1 MSRIVDIIASG
12 GVRLSPRYP
21 EFAGVVAD
29 LVDSLVG
36 RGLLDQSLRDE
47 AVRAVCDRETIS
59 STVMVEIGVSIPHA
73 RLDGVQGVI
82 AAMAVRPDGVYDA
95 MQGVPITIVVLVLSS
110 ADLAGEHLNVLAGL
124 SMLLQSEAVRN
135 DVVRAD
141 AEPTVIDVLREQ
153 SARSGI

>member
-1 MSRIVDIIASG
+1 MSRVVDIIASG

-21 EFAGVVAD
+21 EFADVVAD

-36 RGLLDQSLRDE
+36 RGVLNEGMRGE

-73 RLDGVQGVI
+73 RLDGVHGVVG
-82 AAMAVRPDGVYDA
+82 AMAVRPGGVYEA
-95 MQGVPITIVVLVLSS
+95 MKGVPITIVVLVLSAS
-110 ADLAGEHLNVLAGL
+110 ELAGEHLNVLAGL
-124 SMLLQSEAVRN
+124 SMLLQSEAVRD

-141 AEPTVIDVLREQ
+141 TERTVLEVLREQ

>member
-1 MSRIVDIIASG
+1 M
-12 GVRLSPRYP
+12 
-21 EFAGVVAD
+21 VAD